1 MKESQENNETK
12 KQEKNKSENIN
23 IISQEDMINIKNI
36 NSDLNNELFGNN
48 NNPNPQNKKNNFDQN
63 ESNVLNYNYL
73 DSERINSEEED
84 IYNKSNI
91 NNFTNN
97 KSLEE
102 IIKKL
107 KEENKELKNDMKR
120 LYFLTEENKNNLME
134 HIQILKS
141 ENYKLKN
148 EKKNLEYKLL
158 IIESKNAELILDK
171 EKDDNENKII
181 QQRYLNEI
189 KELHCQLTNY
199 KIKLNNLKLNYD
211 QLVNDVHYIQNDK
224 I

>member
-102 IIKKL
+102 IINKL

-141 ENYKLKN
+141 ENYK
-148 EKKNLEYKLL
+148 
-158 IIESKNAELILDK
+158 
-171 EKDDNENKII
+171 
-181 QQRYLNEI
+181 
-189 KELHCQLTNY
+189 
-199 KIKLNNLKLNYD
+199 
-211 QLVNDVHYIQNDK
+211 
-224 I
+224 

>member
-84 IYNKSNI
+84 IYNKSNT

-97 KSLEE
+97 KPLEE

>member
-48 NNPNPQNKKNNFDQN
+48 NNPNPQNKKSNFDQN

-84 IYNKSNI
+84 IYNKSNT

-97 KSLEE
+97 KPLEE

>member
-102 IIKKL
+102 IINKL

-158 IIESKNAELILDK
+158 MIESKNAELILDK

-199 KIKLNNLKLNYD
+199 KIKLNNIKLNYD

>member
-91 NNFTNN
+91 NNYTNN
-97 KSLEE
+97 KSIEE
-102 IIKKL
+102 IINKL

-189 KELHCQLTNY
+189 KELHCQLNNY

>member
-1 MKESQENNETK
+1 M
-12 KQEKNKSENIN
+12 
-23 IISQEDMINIKNI
+23 
-36 NSDLNNELFGNN
+36 
-48 NNPNPQNKKNNFDQN
+48 
-63 ESNVLNYNYL
+63 
-73 DSERINSEEED
+73 
-84 IYNKSNI
+84 
-91 NNFTNN
+91 
-97 KSLEE
+97 
-102 IIKKL
+102 
-107 KEENKELKNDMKR
+107 
-120 LYFLTEENKNNLME
+120 
-134 HIQILKS
+134 
-141 ENYKLKN
+141 
-148 EKKNLEYKLL
+148 EYKLL